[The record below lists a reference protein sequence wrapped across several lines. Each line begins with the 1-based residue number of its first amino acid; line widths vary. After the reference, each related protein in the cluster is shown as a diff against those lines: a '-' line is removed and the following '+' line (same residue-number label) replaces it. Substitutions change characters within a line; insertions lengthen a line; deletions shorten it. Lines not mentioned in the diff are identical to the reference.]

1 MVCADRALHS
11 QADTSVQDLSHSR
24 TDVQKEQTVSRKGY
38 TAVIVGR
45 LDEIGAVK
53 VHQLAYSALHIL
65 AVHLRFG
72 GYVER
77 FQHNCTLTV

>member
-11 QADTSVQDLSHSR
+11 QANTSVQYLSHSR
-24 TDVQKEQTVSRKGY
+24 TDVQKEQTVGRKGY
-38 TAVIVGR
+38 TTVIVGC
-45 LDEIGAVK
+45 LNKIGAVK
-53 VHQLAYSALHIL
+53 VHQLAYSAVHIL

-77 FQHNCTLTV
+77 FQHDCAFAV